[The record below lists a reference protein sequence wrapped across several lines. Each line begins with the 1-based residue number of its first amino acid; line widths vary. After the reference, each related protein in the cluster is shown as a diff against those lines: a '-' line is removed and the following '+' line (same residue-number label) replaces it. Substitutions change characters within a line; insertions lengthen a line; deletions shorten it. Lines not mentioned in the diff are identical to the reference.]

1 MIFPP
6 ENRLERDLIS
16 NEAIKGES
24 MNQKKIILNESEMP
38 TQWYNVIPDIPNG
51 LQPPLDPETKQPIS
65 PEKLAAVFPMGLL
78 EQEMS
83 PNRFIDIPQEVLDIY
98 KIWRP
103 TPLVRAENLER
114 ALGTKAKI
122 FFKNEGVSPS
132 GSHKTNSAVAQAY
145 YNKKEGIK
153 RLSTETG
160 AGQWG
165 SALSFATHKFGLEC
179 KVYMVR
185 VSFDQKPY
193 RKSMMNTYGAE
204 IVASPSPDTAF
215 GRQILEQYP
224 DTAGSLG
231 IAISEALEDAATRDD
246 TKYAL
251 GSVLNHVIL
260 HQSII
265 GLEAKKQME
274 IAGEYPDVVVGCC
287 GGGSNF
293 AGIMTPFLTDKLE
306 GKNIRFVGV
315 EPASCP
321 TLTRGKLA
329 YDFGDVAKMTPLLY
343 MYTLGH
349 DFIPPGIHAGG
360 LRYHGMSPI
369 VSALVRE
376 NLIDPVSVHQLECF
390 EAGRLFAQTEGIIP
404 APETCHAIRGVITE
418 ATKDLNDPKT
428 ILFNFS
434 GHGLLDLSSYDNFF
448 AGKLHNY
455 DYPEEAIAEATKN
468 LPQM

>member
-1 MIFPP
+1 
-6 ENRLERDLIS
+6 
-16 NEAIKGES
+16 
-24 MNQKKIILNESEMP
+24 MNKKIILRDDEMP
-38 TQWYNVIPDIPNG
+38 RQWYNVVPDIPNG
-51 LQPPLDPETKQPIS
+51 LQPPLDPETKEPMG
-65 PEKLAAVFPMGLL
+65 PEKLAPVFPMGLL

-83 PNRFIDIPQEVLDIY
+83 ADRHIDIPDEVMDIL

-103 TPLVRAENLER
+103 SPLVRATNLEK

-122 FFKNEGVSPS
+122 YFKNEGVSPV
-132 GSHKTNSAVAQAY
+132 GSHKPNSAVPQAY
-145 YNKKEGIK
+145 YNMKEGVK
-153 RLSTETG
+153 RLATETG

-165 SALSFATHKFGLEC
+165 SALSLATSKFGLEC

-193 RKSMMNTYGAE
+193 RKSMMQTYGAE
-204 IVASPSPDTAF
+204 IVPSPSNETNTGRKILAEQPDT
-215 GRQILEQYP
+215 P
-224 DTAGSLG
+224 GSLG

-274 IAGEYPDVVVGCC
+274 IAGDYPDVVIGCC

-293 AGIMTPFLTDKLE
+293 AGLIVPFVPDYLE
-306 GKNIRFVGV
+306 GKKIRFVGV

-321 TLTRGKLA
+321 SLTMGKLT
-329 YDFGDVAKMTPLLY
+329 YDFGDTAQTTPLMY

-360 LRYHGMSPI
+360 LRYHGMAPI

-376 NLIDPVSVHQLECF
+376 NMIDPIKVHQLECF
-390 EAGRLFAQTEGIIP
+390 EAGVLFAKTEGIIP
-404 APETCHAIRGVITE
+404 APETCHAIRGAIIE
-418 ATKDLNDPKT
+418 ATQDLNEEKT

-434 GHGLLDLSSYDNFF
+434 GHGLIDMGSYDKFYS
-448 AGKLHNY
+448 GQLQNY
-455 DYPEEAIAEATKN
+455 DYPEEEIAKSMAN
-468 LPQM
+468 LPKI

>member
-1 MIFPP
+1 M
-6 ENRLERDLIS
+6 
-16 NEAIKGES
+16 
-24 MNQKKIILNESEMP
+24 KKILLEESEMP
-38 TQWYNVIPDIPNG
+38 TQWYNVMPDIPNG
-51 LQPPLDPETKQPIS
+51 IAPPLDPLSKEPMG
-65 PEKLAAVFPMGLL
+65 PEKLAQIFPMGLL

-83 PNRFIDIPQEVLDIY
+83 DQRWIDIPQEVQEVLH
-98 KIWRP
+98 IWRP
-103 TPLVRAENLER
+103 APLVRADKLEE

-122 FFKNEGVSPS
+122 FFKYEGVSPS

-145 YNKKEGIK
+145 YNKREGVK
-153 RLSTETG
+153 RMSTETG

-165 SALSFATHKFGLEC
+165 SALSFATHKFGLQC

-204 IVASPSPDTAF
+204 IVASPSNDTEI
-215 GRQILEQYP
+215 GRQIQKDHP
-224 DTAGSLG
+224 GTAGSLG
-231 IAISEALEDAATRDD
+231 IAISEAIEDAMSRED
-246 TKYAL
+246 TKYGL

-265 GLEAKKQME
+265 GLEAKKQLE
-274 IAGEYPDVVVGCC
+274 KIGEYPDVVIGCC
-287 GGGSNF
+287 GGGSNA
-293 AGIMTPFLTDKLE
+293 AGIMSPFVTDQLE
-306 GKNIRFVGV
+306 GKKVRFVGV

-321 TLTRGKLA
+321 SLTRGKYA
-329 YDFGDVAKMTPLLY
+329 YDFGDVAKQTPLLY

-369 VSALVRE
+369 LSAMVRE
-376 NLIDPVSVHQLECF
+376 KMIEPVSVHQLECF

-404 APETCHAIRGVITE
+404 APETCHAIRAAIIE
-418 ATKDLNDPKT
+418 ATQDLNDPKT

-434 GHGLLDLSSYDNFF
+434 GHGMLDLSSYDKFYS
-448 AGKLHNY
+448 GDLHNY
-455 DYPEEAIAEATKN
+455 DYPEEDIANATKN
-468 LPQM
+468 LPKV

>member
-1 MIFPP
+1 
-6 ENRLERDLIS
+6 
-16 NEAIKGES
+16 
-24 MNQKKIILNESEMP
+24 MNKKIILRDDEMP
-38 TQWYNVIPDIPNG
+38 RQWYNVVPDIPNG
-51 LQPPLDPETKQPIS
+51 LEPPLDPETKEPMG

-78 EQEMS
+78 EQEMTTS
-83 PNRFIDIPQEVLDIY
+83 RFVPIPDEVLDIL

-103 TPLVRAENLER
+103 APLVRANNLEK

-122 FFKNEGVSPS
+122 FFKNEGVSPV
-132 GSHKTNSAVAQAY
+132 GSHKPNSAVAQAY
-145 YNKKEGIK
+145 YNMKEGVK
-153 RLSTETG
+153 RLATETG

-165 SALSFATHKFGLEC
+165 SALSFATSKFGLDC

-185 VSFDQKPY
+185 VSYDQKPY
-193 RKSMMNTYGAE
+193 RKSMMHTYGAE
-204 IVASPSPDTAF
+204 IVPSPSEETAT
-215 GRQILEQYP
+215 GRKILAEHP
-224 DTAGSLG
+224 NTPGSLG

-251 GSVLNHVIL
+251 GSVLNHVVL

-274 IAGEYPDVVVGCC
+274 IAGEYPDVIIGCC

-293 AGIMTPFLTDKLE
+293 AGLIVPFLPDRLE
-306 GKNIRFVGV
+306 GKKVRFVGV

-321 TLTRGKLA
+321 SLTMGKLA
-329 YDFGDVAKMTPLLY
+329 YDFGDVAQTTPLLY

-360 LRYHGMSPI
+360 LRYHGMAPI

-376 NLIDPVSVHQLECF
+376 QLIDPVRVHQLECF
-390 EAGRLFAQTEGIIP
+390 EAGVLFAKTEGIIP
-404 APETCHAIRGVITE
+404 APETCHAIRGAILE
-418 ATKDLNDPKT
+418 ATKDLNEEKT

-434 GHGLLDLSSYDNFF
+434 GHGLIDMGSYDKFYSG
-448 AGKLHNY
+448 ALENY
-455 DYPEEAIAEATKN
+455 EYPQEQIARSLAN
-468 LPQM
+468 LPQV

>member
-1 MIFPP
+1 M
-6 ENRLERDLIS
+6 
-16 NEAIKGES
+16 A
-24 MNQKKIILNESEMP
+24 
-38 TQWYNVIPDIPNG
+38 
-51 LQPPLDPETKQPIS
+51 
-65 PEKLAAVFPMGLL
+65 PEKLAEVFPMGLL

-83 PNRFIDIPQEVLDIY
+83 PNSWIDIPEEVQDIY

-103 TPLVRAENLER
+103 APLVRADKLEQ

-145 YNKKEGIK
+145 YNKKEGVK

-165 SALSFATHKFGLEC
+165 SALAFATHKFGLEC

-204 IVASPSPDTAF
+204 IVASPSEDTAF
-215 GRQILEQYP
+215 GRQILAEHP

-265 GLEAKKQME
+265 GLETKKQME
-274 IAGEYPDVVVGCC
+274 IAGEYPDVIVGCC

-321 TLTRGKLA
+321 TLTRGKYA
-329 YDFGDVAKMTPLLY
+329 YDFGDVAKLTPLLY

-369 VSALVRE
+369 LSALVRE
-376 NLIDPVSVHQLECF
+376 KLVDPISVHQLECF
-390 EAGRLFAQTEGIIP
+390 EAGKLFAQTEGIIP
-404 APETCHAIRGVITE
+404 APETCHAIRGAIIE

-434 GHGLLDLSSYDNFF
+434 GHGLLDLSSYDKFF
-448 AGKLHNY
+448 SGDLQNY
-455 DYPEEAIAEATKN
+455 EYPEEAIAEATKN
-468 LPQM
+468 LPEI

>member
-1 MIFPP
+1 
-6 ENRLERDLIS
+6 
-16 NEAIKGES
+16 

-51 LQPPLDPETKQPIS
+51 LQPPLDPETKQPMA
-65 PEKLAAVFPMGLL
+65 PEKLAEVFPMGLL

-83 PNRFIDIPQEVLDIY
+83 PNSWIDIPEEVQDIY

-103 TPLVRAENLER
+103 APLVRADKLEQ

-145 YNKKEGIK
+145 YNKKEGVK

-165 SALSFATHKFGLEC
+165 SALAFATHKFGLEC

-204 IVASPSPDTAF
+204 IVASPSEDTAF
-215 GRQILEQYP
+215 GRQILAEHP

-265 GLEAKKQME
+265 GLETKKQME
-274 IAGEYPDVVVGCC
+274 IAGEYPDVIVGCC

-321 TLTRGKLA
+321 TLTRGKYA
-329 YDFGDVAKMTPLLY
+329 YDFGDVAKLTPLLY

-369 VSALVRE
+369 LSALVRE
-376 NLIDPVSVHQLECF
+376 KLVDPISVHQLECF
-390 EAGRLFAQTEGIIP
+390 EAGKLFAQTEGIIP
-404 APETCHAIRGVITE
+404 APETCHAIRGAIIE

-434 GHGLLDLSSYDNFF
+434 GHGLLDLSSYDKFF
-448 AGKLHNY
+448 SGDLHNY

-468 LPQM
+468 LPEI

>member
-1 MIFPP
+1 M
-6 ENRLERDLIS
+6 E
-16 NEAIKGES
+16 K
-24 MNQKKIILNESEMP
+24 KKIMLSESEMP
-38 TQWYNVIPDIPNG
+38 TQWYNVLPDIPNG
-51 LQPPLDPETKQPIS
+51 IDPPLDPETKQPMG
-65 PEKLAAVFPMGLL
+65 PEKLATVFPMGLL

-83 PNRFIDIPQEVLDIY
+83 DKRWIDIPKEIQEIY
-98 KIWRP
+98 HIWRP
-103 TPLVRAENLER
+103 SPLVRANNLEA

-122 FFKNEGVSPS
+122 YFKYEGVSPS

-145 YNKKEGIK
+145 YNKREGVK
-153 RLSTETG
+153 RMTTETG

-204 IVASPSPDTAF
+204 IVASPSPDTEF
-215 GRQILEQYP
+215 GRKILAEMP

-231 IAISEALEDAATRDD
+231 IAISEALEDAATRED
-246 TKYAL
+246 TKYGL

-274 IAGEYPDVVVGCC
+274 LVGEYPDVVIGCC

-293 AGIMTPFLTDKLE
+293 AGVMTPFLTDKLE
-306 GKNIRFVGV
+306 GKNIRFIGV

-321 TLTRGKLA
+321 SLTRGKYA
-329 YDFGDVAKMTPLLY
+329 YDFGDVARMTPLLY

-360 LRYHGMSPI
+360 LRYHGMAPI

-376 NLIDPVSVHQLECF
+376 KVIEPISVHQLECF
-390 EAGRLFAQTEGIIP
+390 EAGVLFAQTEGIIP
-404 APETCHAIRGVITE
+404 APETCHAIRAVIME
-418 ATKDLNDPKT
+418 ATREPDKPQN

-434 GHGLLDLSSYDNFF
+434 GHGLLDLSSYDKFYS
-448 AGKLHNY
+448 GELHNY
-455 DYPEEAIAEATKN
+455 EYPEEAIAEATKN
-468 LPQM
+468 LPQI

>member
-1 MIFPP
+1 
-6 ENRLERDLIS
+6 
-16 NEAIKGES
+16 
-24 MNQKKIILNESEMP
+24 MNQKKIILSESEMP

-51 LQPPLDPETKQPIS
+51 LQPPLDPETKQPIA
-65 PEKLAAVFPMGLL
+65 PEKLAEVFPMGLL

-83 PNRFIDIPQEVLDIY
+83 PNSWIDIPEEVQDIY

-103 TPLVRAENLER
+103 APLVRADKLEE

-145 YNKKEGIK
+145 YNKQEGVK

-204 IVASPSPDTAF
+204 IVASPSEDTAF
-215 GRQILEQYP
+215 GRQILAEHP

-265 GLEAKKQME
+265 GLETKKQME

-321 TLTRGKLA
+321 TLTRGKYA
-329 YDFGDVAKMTPLLY
+329 YDFGDVAKLTPLLY

-369 VSALVRE
+369 LSALVRE
-376 NLIDPVSVHQLECF
+376 KLVDPISVHQLECF
-390 EAGRLFAQTEGIIP
+390 EAGKLFAQTEGIIP
-404 APETCHAIRGVITE
+404 APETCHAIRGVIIE

-434 GHGLLDLSSYDNFF
+434 GHGLLDLSSYDKFF
-448 AGKLHNY
+448 SGDLHNY
-455 DYPEEAIAEATKN
+455 EYPEEAITEATKN
-468 LPQM
+468 LPEI

>member
-1 MIFPP
+1 
-6 ENRLERDLIS
+6 
-16 NEAIKGES
+16 
-24 MNQKKIILNESEMP
+24 MNKKIVLRDDQMP
-38 TQWYNVIPDIPNG
+38 TQWYNVVPDLPNG
-51 LQPPLDPETKQPIS
+51 VLPPLDPETKEPMG

-83 PNRFIDIPQEVLDIY
+83 TERFIDIPEEVLEIL

-103 TPLVRAENLER
+103 SPLIRASSLEK
-114 ALGTKAKI
+114 ALNTKAKI
-122 FFKNEGVSPS
+122 FFKNEGVSPV
-132 GSHKTNSAVAQAY
+132 GSHKANSAVAQAY
-145 YNKKEGIK
+145 YNKQEGVK
-153 RLSTETG
+153 RMTTETG

-165 SALSFATHKFGLEC
+165 SALAFATSKFGLEC

-193 RKSMMNTYGAE
+193 RKSIMHTFGANV
-204 IVASPSPDTAF
+204 VASPSSETKT
-215 GRQILEQYP
+215 GRAILEKMP

-246 TKYAL
+246 TKYGL

-274 IAGEYPDVVVGCC
+274 IAGEYPDVIVGCC

-293 AGIMTPFLTDKLE
+293 AGLACPYLPDFLE
-306 GKNIRFVGV
+306 GKKIRFVGT

-321 TLTRGKLA
+321 TLTAGKLA
-329 YDFGDVAKMTPLLY
+329 YDFGDVAQTTPLLY

-360 LRYHGMSPI
+360 LRYHGMAPI
-369 VSALVRE
+369 ISAMVRE
-376 NLIDPVSVHQLECF
+376 KIIEPMRLHQLECF
-390 EAGRLFAQTEGIIP
+390 EAGVLFAKTEGIIP
-404 APETCHAIRGVITE
+404 APETCHAIRGAIIE
-418 ATKDLNDPKT
+418 ATRDRNDPKT
-428 ILFNFS
+428 ILINFS
-434 GHGLLDLSSYDNFF
+434 GHGLIDMGSYDKYF
-448 AGKLHNY
+448 AGQLY
-455 DYPEEAIAEATKN
+455 DFDYPEEEIAKSIAN
-468 LPQM
+468 LPKI